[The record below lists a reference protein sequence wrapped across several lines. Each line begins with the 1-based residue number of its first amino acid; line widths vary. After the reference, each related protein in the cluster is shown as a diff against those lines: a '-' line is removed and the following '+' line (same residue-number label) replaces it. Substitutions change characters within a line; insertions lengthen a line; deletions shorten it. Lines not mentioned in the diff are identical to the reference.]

1 MDFIIILLFVKDFT
15 CPYYNA
21 LSLNYNQKPSISYK
35 FHTLDREKAHYSEQI
50 LGSKAGKVRP
60 SLTTPP
66 KKAAPWGC

>member
-1 MDFIIILLFVKDFT
+1 MDFIIILLYVKDFT
-15 CPYYNA
+15 CSYYNA